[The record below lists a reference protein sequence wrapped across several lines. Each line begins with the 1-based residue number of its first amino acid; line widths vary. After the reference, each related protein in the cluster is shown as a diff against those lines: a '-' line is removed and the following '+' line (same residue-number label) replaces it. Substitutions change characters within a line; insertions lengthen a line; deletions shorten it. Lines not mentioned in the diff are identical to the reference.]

1 MKMDFMKTI
10 IVPTD
15 FSPVAMNALNYA
27 LDMAKSI
34 EANIILLNTYQAP
47 VAYSDAPVSPVTTIS
62 LDDIRRSSEE
72 RLADLQ
78 QDVARITGG
87 TRKVYIEAKLGNTVD
102 VLEEMCS
109 SVRPFAVVMGSHG
122 STGVE
127 RLIMGSTTLSVI
139 RHLRYPVIVVPSGT
153 TYKEIRKVGLA
164 CDFKDVMETIPA
176 EYIRNI
182 VNEFNAE
189 LHVLNIN
196 PDGEN
201 YDEDTPL
208 ESAWLDSLLVDIKPN
223 YYFLKRDDI
232 VEGINEFS
240 EKHNLDVV
248 IVIPKKHNL
257 LEKIFHKSRSK
268 ELVKNAHIPIVSIHE

>member
-1 MKMDFMKTI
+1 MKTI

-15 FSPVAMNALNYA
+15 FSPIAMNALNYA

-34 EANIILLNTYQAP
+34 EADIILLNTYQAP
-47 VAYSDAPVSPVTTIS
+47 VSYSDAPVSPVTTIS
-62 LDDIRRSSEE
+62 LDDIRRSSEM
-72 RLADLQ
+72 RLADLEQ
-78 QDVARITGG
+78 EVARITGG
-87 TRKVYIEAKLGNTVD
+87 NQKVIIEARLGNTVD
-102 VLEEMCS
+102 ALEEICS
-109 SVRPFAVVMGSHG
+109 SIKPFAVVMGSHG

-139 RHLRYPVIVVPSGT
+139 RSLRYPVIVVPAGT
-153 TYKEIRKVGLA
+153 AYKEIKKIGLA
-164 CDFKDVMETIPA
+164 CDFKDVEETIPA
-176 EYIRNI
+176 EYIKSI
-182 VNEFNAE
+182 VHEFNAE
-189 LHVLNIN
+189 LHVLNVSSE
-196 PDGEN
+196 GED

-208 ESAWLDSLLVDIKPN
+208 ESTWLDSLLGDIKPN
-223 YYFLKRDDI
+223 YFFLKRDDI

-240 EKHNLDVV
+240 DKHDLDVV